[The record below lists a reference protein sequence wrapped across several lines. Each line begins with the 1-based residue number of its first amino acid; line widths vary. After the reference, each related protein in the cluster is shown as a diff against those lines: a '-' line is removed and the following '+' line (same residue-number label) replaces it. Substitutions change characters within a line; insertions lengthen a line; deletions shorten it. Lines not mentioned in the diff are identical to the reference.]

1 MILTL
6 FFVAVM
12 LMISIL
18 LSPLSNR
25 IGLPVLLLFLGVGML
40 AGQNGFG
47 HLLPAD
53 TETTFMVGHLALAII
68 LLDGGMRTRAETFR
82 VGLKPAL
89 TLATLGVV
97 ITAGI
102 TGLAA
107 VWILNL
113 PLIYGLLIGTII
125 SSTDAAAVFA
135 LLQNR
140 GLRLNQRVSATLEIE
155 SGSNDP
161 MAIFLTIVLLEL
173 IVQETPPSVL
183 DSVWLLLKQ
192 LSLGGIGGLL
202 GGFMLAWLL
211 KRFNLIAA
219 FYPLLVTATG
229 LSVFSATYL
238 LDGSGFLAIYLMG
251 VIVGNRQV
259 KKMEDIL
266 QVHDGLAWLAQ
277 LCLFLMLGLL
287 LAPEE
292 KMSHITEGVLLG
304 GVLILIA
311 RPLAV
316 ALTLWPFG
324 FRLKEQVF
332 ISWVGLRGAVPIV
345 LALFPLMAGIPD
357 ATIFPTIAFIV
368 VIMSLLVQ
376 GTTLAAS
383 ARWLKLELPAQPK
396 AMQHSQLEWSD
407 GTEHQLMLFELD
419 GEHWTPPRTLSGI
432 RLPEGIVICAL
443 LRENQLIPWHS
454 DVKLAGG
461 DRLAVIGPEETELAL
476 AKLFSSA
483 ESIPALRENVF
494 FGLFELNGDILIKDL
509 QASFGIQVNDGNP
522 EQSLADYV
530 ATHLPNHPV
539 VGDRV
544 RIGPVTL
551 VVKAMQGDT
560 VIRVGLKI
568 S

>member
-6 FFVAVM
+6 LFVAAM

-53 TETTFMVGHLALAII
+53 TEATFMVGHLALAII

-107 VWILNL
+107 VWILDL

-173 IVQETPPSVL
+173 IVQQTPPNAL
-183 DSVWLLLKQ
+183 DAAWLLFKQ
-192 LSLGGIGGLL
+192 LTLGGLGGVL
-202 GGFMLAWLL
+202 GGFLTAWLL
-211 KRFNLIAA
+211 KRFVLIDA
-219 FYPLLVTATG
+219 FYPLLVTAAG
-229 LSVFSATYL
+229 LTMFSAVTL

-251 VIVGNRQV
+251 VILGNRQV
-259 KKMEDIL
+259 RRMEDIL

-287 LAPEE
+287 LAPNE
-292 KMSHITEGVLLG
+292 KLDHIYEGILLG
-304 GVLILIA
+304 AVLILVA
-311 RPLAV
+311 RPIAV

-324 FRLKEQVF
+324 FRFKEQLF

-345 LALFPLMAGIPD
+345 LALFPLMANID
-357 ATIFPTIAFIV
+357 NAHLFPTIAFIV
-368 VIMSLLVQ
+368 VIMSLVVQ
-376 GTTLAAS
+376 GSTLASS
-383 ARWLKLELPAQPK
+383 ARWLKLELPAKPK
-396 AMQHSQLEWSD
+396 AMQHMPLEWSEH
-407 GTEHQLMLFELD
+407 GNHQLMIFELD
-419 GEHWTPPRTLSGI
+419 GEHWTPARSLRRI
-432 RLPEGIVICAL
+432 RLPENIVICAALRDEKL
-443 LRENQLIPWHS
+443 LPWEM
-454 DVKLAGG
+454 DLELQGG
-461 DRLAVIGPEETELAL
+461 DRLAIIGPAETEDELAR
-476 AKLFSSA
+476 LFSST

-494 FGLFELNGDILIKDL
+494 FGLFELDAAIALKDL
-509 QASFGIQVNDGNP
+509 QASFGVTIP
-522 EQSLADYV
+522 EDSGDLSIAEFIGK
-530 ATHLPNHPV
+530 AIPNAPV

-544 RIGPVTL
+544 KMGPVTL
-551 VVKAMQGDT
+551 VVKAMQGDQ
-560 VIRVGLKI
+560 IIKVGLKI